1 MKLQIEFNPAH
12 FSSYRLIGYENRLLA
27 KEDFNDDKKDAGEL
41 GAGHVVTAFYELV
54 PVGAESVPGVDP
66 LKYQAPEDRP
76 AAKEKKPAHA
86 SPEWLT
92 VKLRY
97 KLPKENKSAKIEVP
111 FVGNYVP
118 LDDASED
125 FRFAAGVAAAGLMLR
140 GDLAAIDLSYREV
153 VEWTSAAVGAD
164 ANGYRREFID
174 LLKNAAALAP

>member
-1 MKLQIEFNPAH
+1 MIFRQLFNPAD
-12 FSSYRLIGYENRLLA
+12 SAMTYLVGDPAS
-27 KEDFNDDKKDAGEL
+27 GE
-41 GAGHVVTAFYELV
+41 AVVI
-54 PVGAESVPGVDP
+54 DP

-111 FVGNYVP
+111 FTGGDAAFEN
-118 LDDASED
+118 ASED

-140 GDLAAIDLSYREV
+140 GDPSVMDLAYREV
-153 VEWTSAAVGAD
+153 AEWTSAAVGAD

-174 LLKNAAALAP
+174 LLKNAAINRVLWTPESLTLVGWGDESHLAGDDRLLDEATA

>member
-1 MKLQIEFNPAH
+1 MK
-12 FSSYRLIGYENRLLA
+12 
-27 KEDFNDDKKDAGEL
+27 
-41 GAGHVVTAFYELV
+41 
-54 PVGAESVPGVDP
+54 
-66 LKYQAPEDRP
+66 
-76 AAKEKKPAHA
+76 AAKA

-111 FVGNYVP
+111 FIGG
-118 LDDASED
+118 DAAFENASGD

-140 GDLAAIDLSYREV
+140 GDPSVMDLSYREV

-164 ANGYRREFID
+164 ASGYRREFID